1 MAVDAIGAQ
10 PATPGKGEAEDA
22 AYAMRQISTMGRDGR
37 GEMPAG

>member
-22 AYAMRQISTMGRDGR
+22 AYAMRQISTMGRGGR